1 MAVFTPL
8 TSSTKSQLLTNLC
21 DQFEDAIFILDAHL
35 RYLSVNATYEM
46 MIGYSE
52 SFLLGRPLGVYAA
65 DFLSEEERAVLQD
78 INTRLDSSGFYESN
92 FAMVTR
98 YGQTLNCRIN
108 FRSVCV
114 DTAKFY
120 VGIVRDIS
128 SEVKDRRKV
137 KHLLNYDQLTG
148 LPNRKIFLSQT
159 DKWLLNASNEVVIV
173 RFNID
178 RFRNLASI
186 LGCQNINLLIKTFV
200 KRIEALELEHLQCFS
215 HFGGDDFALLF
226 VCSDALS
233 IKTQLKT
240 LIQMCERPFSVADH
254 VMLGTAIYFHISVG
268 VSYSP
273 RDGRLLSELLSKA
286 EKALFYMKQRGG
298 GDIQWYEPNND
309 DGVVASLQL
318 EADLR
323 VAAEEGQFVAHY
335 QPKVRLDTGAI
346 TGFEALVRWQ
356 HPTRGL
362 LSPID
367 FIDAIITNK
376 LSFTLFYQMS
386 LHIAQQLS
394 VWQSLGFDH
403 HICINA
409 DATEFSH
416 SRFYDVV
423 SQLIEE
429 YDLQPHRLHI
439 EITESSLIQRH
450 ANVNQQLYSLKALG
464 VRLALDDFGTGYA
477 SLSYLQEYPFD
488 FIKID
493 KSFISKIVD
502 NKTQYAIVKAILM
515 LANALNMQVVA
526 EGIETEQQKDLLLKM
541 GCEYGQGYW
550 FGRPVTAEVATQ
562 MLLDQQSAK

>member
-1 MAVFTPL
+1 
-8 TSSTKSQLLTNLC
+8 
-21 DQFEDAIFILDAHL
+21 
-35 RYLSVNATYEM
+35 
-46 MIGYSE
+46 
-52 SFLLGRPLGVYAA
+52 
-65 DFLSEEERAVLQD
+65 
-78 INTRLDSSGFYESN
+78 
-92 FAMVTR
+92 
-98 YGQTLNCRIN
+98 
-108 FRSVCV
+108 
-114 DTAKFY
+114 
-120 VGIVRDIS
+120 
-128 SEVKDRRKV
+128 
-137 KHLLNYDQLTG
+137 
-148 LPNRKIFLSQT
+148 
-159 DKWLLNASNEVVIV
+159 
-173 RFNID
+173 
-178 RFRNLASI
+178 
-186 LGCQNINLLIKTFV
+186 
-200 KRIEALELEHLQCFS
+200 
-215 HFGGDDFALLF
+215 
-226 VCSDALS
+226 
-233 IKTQLKT
+233 
-240 LIQMCERPFSVADH
+240 
-254 VMLGTAIYFHISVG
+254 MLGTAIYFHISVG
-268 VSYSP
+268 VSYFP
-273 RDGRLLSELLSKA
+273 RDSHLLSGLVSKA

-450 ANVNQQLYSLKALG
+450 ASVNQQLYSLKALG

-502 NKTQYAIVKAILM
+502 NKTQYAIVKAILT

>member
-273 RDGRLLSELLSKA
+273 RDGRLL
-286 EKALFYMKQRGG
+286 
-298 GDIQWYEPNND
+298 
-309 DGVVASLQL
+309 
-318 EADLR
+318 
-323 VAAEEGQFVAHY
+323 
-335 QPKVRLDTGAI
+335 
-346 TGFEALVRWQ
+346 
-356 HPTRGL
+356 
-362 LSPID
+362 
-367 FIDAIITNK
+367 
-376 LSFTLFYQMS
+376 
-386 LHIAQQLS
+386 
-394 VWQSLGFDH
+394 
-403 HICINA
+403 
-409 DATEFSH
+409 
-416 SRFYDVV
+416 
-423 SQLIEE
+423 
-429 YDLQPHRLHI
+429 
-439 EITESSLIQRH
+439 
-450 ANVNQQLYSLKALG
+450 
-464 VRLALDDFGTGYA
+464 
-477 SLSYLQEYPFD
+477 
-488 FIKID
+488 
-493 KSFISKIVD
+493 
-502 NKTQYAIVKAILM
+502 
-515 LANALNMQVVA
+515 
-526 EGIETEQQKDLLLKM
+526 
-541 GCEYGQGYW
+541 
-550 FGRPVTAEVATQ
+550 
-562 MLLDQQSAK
+562 

>member
-502 NKTQYAIVKAILM
+502 NKTQYAIVKAILT

>member
-137 KHLLNYDQLTG
+137 KHLLTYDQLTG

-450 ANVNQQLYSLKALG
+450 ASVNQQLYSLKALG

-502 NKTQYAIVKAILM
+502 NKTQYAIVKAILT

>member
-335 QPKVRLDTGAI
+335 QPKVRLDTGVI

-450 ANVNQQLYSLKALG
+450 ASVNQQLYSLKALG

-502 NKTQYAIVKAILM
+502 NKTQYAIVKAILT

-562 MLLDQQSAK
+562 LLLDQQSAK

>member
-335 QPKVRLDTGAI
+335 QPKVRLDTGVI

-450 ANVNQQLYSLKALG
+450 ASVNQQLYSLKALG

-502 NKTQYAIVKAILM
+502 NKTQYAIVKAILT